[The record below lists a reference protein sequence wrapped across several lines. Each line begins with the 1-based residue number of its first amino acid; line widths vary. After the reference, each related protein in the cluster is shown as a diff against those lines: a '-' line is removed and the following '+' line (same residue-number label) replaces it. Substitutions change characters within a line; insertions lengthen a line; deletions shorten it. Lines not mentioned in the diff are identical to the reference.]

1 MRDFFFD
8 VPWWAPTLLGII
20 GIALFVSGNR
30 RQKINIRTA
39 GLVVLSV
46 GILWAV
52 VSYLV
57 DTPKEICQK
66 HTRQFVRSVID
77 RDWTTFGRLME
88 PEADFKFVG
97 SNWQMDGRDTLVDA
111 IRADVDQIGLKSAH
125 ITSMQADET
134 GDVIVI
140 HIRVYSVQ
148 DYSMGQPLDSEW
160 EMEWHKDGGG
170 WLLHE
175 IRGIRVAN
183 IPPELI
189 RGSLHKR

>member
-8 VPWWAPTLLGII
+8 VPWWAPTLIGVI

-30 RQKINIRTA
+30 RQKASTRTA
-39 GLVVLSV
+39 GLLVLSV
-46 GILWAV
+46 AILWAV

-57 DTPKEICQK
+57 DTPKEICQNQ
-66 HTRQFVRSVID
+66 TRQFVRSVID
-77 RDWTTFGRLME
+77 RDWPTFERLME
-88 PEADFKFVG
+88 PQADFKFAG
-97 SNWQMDGRDTLVDA
+97 SNWQIDGRDTLLDT
-111 IRADVDQIGLKSAH
+111 IKADVDQIGLKSAH
-125 ITSMQADET
+125 ITGMQADET
-134 GDVIVI
+134 TNAIVI
-140 HIRVYSVQ
+140 RIRVFSVQ

-160 EMEWHKDGGG
+160 EMEWHNSGGK

-189 RGSLHKR
+189 RGSLHRR